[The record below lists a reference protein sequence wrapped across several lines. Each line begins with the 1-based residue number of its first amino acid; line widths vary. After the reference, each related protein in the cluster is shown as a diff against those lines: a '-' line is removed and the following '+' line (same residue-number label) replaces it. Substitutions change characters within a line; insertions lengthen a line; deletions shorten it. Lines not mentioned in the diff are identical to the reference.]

1 MAVDAHS
8 GVNLIPVVTLLAA
21 GVLAVPLF
29 KRIGLDSVLGYM
41 FAGLVIGPMGLGLI
55 SDPQMM
61 LHVAELGVVLFLFV
75 IGLEMQPSRLWALR
89 RAILG
94 LGVLQVAFCSGLLT
108 LGGMLLGYPP
118 LVAFI
123 FGMGFVL
130 TSTAIVFQ
138 VLNERG
144 ELNMEKG
151 QRMVSILLLEDLAIV
166 PLLAFVAFMS
176 PVTTPDA
183 ANDGLRTSMALGV
196 LAVMVVIGKY
206 LLNPLFR
213 SLAQA
218 NAREVM
224 SAAALLVVLGA
235 ALIMQQI
242 GLSMELGAFMAG
254 VLLSESA
261 FRHQLEADVEP
272 FRGILLGLFFLSV
285 GMSLDVPVIIAHIG
299 LISLAVIIFM
309 GLKGL
314 GIYLVARLLKTGRE
328 EAVQRAAL
336 MAQGGEF
343 AFVLFAAATSARII
357 DGATNAVFTSA
368 VILSMVLTPF
378 LVKLIQHIPGYKQEP
393 SMDGIESPQGLM
405 DEVLIIGFGRF
416 GHMASQALLARG
428 IQISIIDTDVEMIRV
443 AASFGY
449 KVYYGD
455 GTRLDIL
462 HAAGAQEAKIVMI
475 CVDRPEVAKRIAS
488 LVKKEFPL
496 TPIMVRAYDRRSSLA
511 LMQVGV
517 DYQIRETLESAFVFS
532 REALQRLG
540 VTPHDAE
547 EIVREVRARDVKLL
561 ERQLAQ
567 GLKPLRRTGNKAE
580 RLLFTEN
587 IRPAPL
593 TPPQKAGT
601 AGNEEAARLLQESE
615 GSADES
621 RRS

>member
-1 MAVDAHS
+1 
-8 GVNLIPVVTLLAA
+8 
-21 GVLAVPLF
+21 
-29 KRIGLDSVLGYM
+29 
-41 FAGLVIGPMGLGLI
+41 
-55 SDPQMM
+55 
-61 LHVAELGVVLFLFV
+61 
-75 IGLEMQPSRLWALR
+75 
-89 RAILG
+89 
-94 LGVLQVAFCSGLLT
+94 
-108 LGGMLLGYPP
+108 
-118 LVAFI
+118 
-123 FGMGFVL
+123 
-130 TSTAIVFQ
+130 
-138 VLNERG
+138 
-144 ELNMEKG
+144 
-151 QRMVSILLLEDLAIV
+151 
-166 PLLAFVAFMS
+166 
-176 PVTTPDA
+176 
-183 ANDGLRTSMALGV
+183 
-196 LAVMVVIGKY
+196 
-206 LLNPLFR
+206 
-213 SLAQA
+213 
-218 NAREVM
+218 
-224 SAAALLVVLGA
+224 
-235 ALIMQQI
+235 
-242 GLSMELGAFMAG
+242 
-254 VLLSESA
+254 
-261 FRHQLEADVEP
+261 
-272 FRGILLGLFFLSV
+272 
-285 GMSLDVPVIIAHIG
+285 
-299 LISLAVIIFM
+299 
-309 GLKGL
+309 
-314 GIYLVARLLKTGRE
+314 
-328 EAVQRAAL
+328 
-336 MAQGGEF
+336 
-343 AFVLFAAATSARII
+343 
-357 DGATNAVFTSA
+357 
-368 VILSMVLTPF
+368 
-378 LVKLIQHIPGYKQEP
+378 
-393 SMDGIESPQGLM
+393 MDGIESPQGLM
-405 DEVLIIGFGRF
+405 GEVLIIGFGRF

>member
-405 DEVLIIGFGRF
+405 GEVLIIGFGRF

-511 LMQVGV
+511 LMQMGV

-615 GSADES
+615 GSVDES

>member
-118 LVAFI
+118 LAAFI

-336 MAQGGEF
+336 MAQG
-343 AFVLFAAATSARII
+343 VSSHSCCL
-357 DGATNAVFTSA
+357 
-368 VILSMVLTPF
+368 LPQPL
-378 LVKLIQHIPGYKQEP
+378 PGSSTAP
-393 SMDGIESPQGLM
+393 PM
-405 DEVLIIGFGRF
+405 
-416 GHMASQALLARG
+416 
-428 IQISIIDTDVEMIRV
+428 
-443 AASFGY
+443 
-449 KVYYGD
+449 
-455 GTRLDIL
+455 
-462 HAAGAQEAKIVMI
+462 
-475 CVDRPEVAKRIAS
+475 
-488 LVKKEFPL
+488 
-496 TPIMVRAYDRRSSLA
+496 RSS
-511 LMQVGV
+511 
-517 DYQIRETLESAFVFS
+517 
-532 REALQRLG
+532 
-540 VTPHDAE
+540 P
-547 EIVREVRARDVKLL
+547 
-561 ERQLAQ
+561 
-567 GLKPLRRTGNKAE
+567 RR
-580 RLLFTEN
+580 
-587 IRPAPL
+587 
-593 TPPQKAGT
+593 
-601 AGNEEAARLLQESE
+601 
-615 GSADES
+615 
-621 RRS
+621 

>member
-1 MAVDAHS
+1 
-8 GVNLIPVVTLLAA
+8 
-21 GVLAVPLF
+21 
-29 KRIGLDSVLGYM
+29 
-41 FAGLVIGPMGLGLI
+41 
-55 SDPQMM
+55 
-61 LHVAELGVVLFLFV
+61 
-75 IGLEMQPSRLWALR
+75 
-89 RAILG
+89 
-94 LGVLQVAFCSGLLT
+94 
-108 LGGMLLGYPP
+108 
-118 LVAFI
+118 
-123 FGMGFVL
+123 
-130 TSTAIVFQ
+130 
-138 VLNERG
+138 
-144 ELNMEKG
+144 
-151 QRMVSILLLEDLAIV
+151 
-166 PLLAFVAFMS
+166 
-176 PVTTPDA
+176 
-183 ANDGLRTSMALGV
+183 
-196 LAVMVVIGKY
+196 
-206 LLNPLFR
+206 
-213 SLAQA
+213 
-218 NAREVM
+218 
-224 SAAALLVVLGA
+224 
-235 ALIMQQI
+235 
-242 GLSMELGAFMAG
+242 
-254 VLLSESA
+254 
-261 FRHQLEADVEP
+261 
-272 FRGILLGLFFLSV
+272 
-285 GMSLDVPVIIAHIG
+285 
-299 LISLAVIIFM
+299 
-309 GLKGL
+309 
-314 GIYLVARLLKTGRE
+314 
-328 EAVQRAAL
+328 
-336 MAQGGEF
+336 
-343 AFVLFAAATSARII
+343 
-357 DGATNAVFTSA
+357 
-368 VILSMVLTPF
+368 
-378 LVKLIQHIPGYKQEP
+378 
-393 SMDGIESPQGLM
+393 MDGIESPQGLM
-405 DEVLIIGFGRF
+405 GEVLIIGFGRF

-488 LVKKEFPL
+488 QVKKEFPL